1 MKMADILRNLA
12 DELDGNAQDAQDGE
26 DTGRPRNTAPT
37 GDHFQQDV
45 DDGADSDNG
54 DVELDPSPVLLPPL
68 QAKLEILKKSA
79 GVDSFYDETT
89 DELLNIKKLTGI
101 KAVMQHEADNDDP
114 HG

>member
-12 DELDGNAQDAQDGE
+12 DELDGNAQDAQGGE

-89 DELLNIKKLTGI
+89 DELSNIKKLTGI